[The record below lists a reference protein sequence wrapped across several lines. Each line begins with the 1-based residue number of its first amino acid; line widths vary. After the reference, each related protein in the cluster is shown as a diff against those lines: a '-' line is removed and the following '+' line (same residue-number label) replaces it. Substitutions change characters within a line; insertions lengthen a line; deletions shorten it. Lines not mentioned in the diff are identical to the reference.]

1 MNGGIGGSGNI
12 IIDVVLNVSIDLT
25 ICRSHLK
32 ALKQESSLAMSRHQ
46 R

>member
-25 ICRSHLK
+25 SCRSY
-32 ALKQESSLAMSRHQ
+32 
-46 R
+46 